1 MEKEIMSINFL
12 DFCRHQ
18 FNKVNPIQNSVTP
31 EPAATGSLYPVNQ
44 MHPLVLAYV
53 GDAIYELY
61 IRLVVLQYETKPRYL
76 HKMTTGLV
84 KASTQAGIL
93 KSIEAEL
100 TEEEQIA
107 AKRGRN
113 AKVGHTPKNAAVI
126 EYRLATG
133 FEALLGYLFFTGRD
147 ERLLEILNIA
157 IREGQRLIKLS

>member
-1 MEKEIMSINFL
+1 MPMNFIEL
-12 DFCRHQ
+12 YRQQ
-18 FNKVNPIQNSVTP
+18 FNRVNTSQVD
-31 EPAATGSLYPVNQ
+31 EPPGAADAGCLCSVNQ

-61 IRLVVLQYETKPRYL
+61 VRLFALQHETKVRHL
-76 HKMTTGLV
+76 HKMVTGLV

-93 KSIEAEL
+93 KSLESVL

-113 AKVGHTPKNAAVI
+113 AKVGHTPKNAAMI

-133 FEALLGYLFFTGRD
+133 FETLLGYLFFTGQD
-147 ERLLEILNIA
+147 ARLLEILNLA
-157 IREGQRLIKLS
+157 VSEGQSVVK